1 MTRRMWAAAVS
12 SAFMLTGSP
21 AEAAKCTIV
30 TTAVAFGSYN
40 VFSAAPVD
48 STGSVR
54 FNCNGGA
61 SNVHITVSRG
71 QSTTYAQRTLRRAS
85 ESLGYNLFLDAG
97 RSTIWGDGTGGSQS
111 YFGGN
116 PPNNQDVTVTMYGR
130 VPAGQDISAGAYSD
144 SVSVTINF

>member
-1 MTRRMWAAAVS
+1 MWLAAAVT
-12 SAFMLTGSP
+12 SAVMVAGSP
-21 AEAAKCTIV
+21 AEAAKCSIV
-30 TTAVAFGSYN
+30 TTAVAFGTYN
-40 VFSAAPVD
+40 VFSTAPSD

-61 SNVHITVSRG
+61 HNVQITISRG
-71 QSTTYAQRTLRRAS
+71 QSGTYAQRTLRRS
-85 ESLGYNLFLDAG
+85 GESLGYNLFLDAG
-97 RSTIWGDGTGGSQS
+97 RSTIWGDGSGGSQA